1 MSSQAAIIEGLL
13 QSGLLKRPVERID
26 THSAIILLSG
36 DRAIKVKRQIQFPF
50 LDYSTL
56 ERRRRACE
64 SEIQINRRFAP
75 EIYKQVIPIR
85 RDPTGRFYLSGEIG
99 DVVEWAIEM
108 RRFDQDDILENLIQR
123 EGMTPLL
130 ARKVTEVIQ
139 TAHAEAPISDTD
151 SWLGSLLSFIKSND
165 SELKGFD
172 DLFPKQRVQSLTD
185 RSLSLYESLR
195 PTLWRRGSAGLVRQC
210 HGDLHLANVVMIAGK
225 PTLFDALEF
234 DPSMAAG
241 DVMYDLAFLLMDLI
255 NIRQVKAANMVLND
269 YLIRSDHLL
278 RFAGLAALPLFM
290 SIRAAIRAKVSAVR
304 MSVVPRGETE
314 SLWKL
319 RALSYFELAE
329 RLLRPCQAAL
339 IGVGGLSGS
348 GKSVL
353 ACGIAP
359 DFIPEPG
366 AILLRSDVER
376 KAMFGGGSDSRLPEA
391 AYSKEVSRA
400 VYQRLIDNA
409 SEVLSAGF
417 TAIVDAVFAS
427 EAERNALETLAGTR
441 NVPFCGLFLMVDLET
456 RLRRVR
462 SRQNDF
468 SDADISVARMQASYD
483 LGRLN
488 WKPVDAAGEPNQTL
502 EAARI
507 QIAKQL
513 QG

>member
-1 MSSQAAIIEGLL
+1 
-13 QSGLLKRPVERID
+13 
-26 THSAIILLSG
+26 
-36 DRAIKVKRQIQFPF
+36 
-50 LDYSTL
+50 
-56 ERRRRACE
+56 
-64 SEIQINRRFAP
+64 
-75 EIYKQVIPIR
+75 
-85 RDPTGRFYLSGEIG
+85 
-99 DVVEWAIEM
+99 
-108 RRFDQDDILENLIQR
+108 
-123 EGMTPLL
+123 
-130 ARKVTEVIQ
+130 
-139 TAHAEAPISDTD
+139 
-151 SWLGSLLSFIKSND
+151 
-165 SELKGFD
+165 
-172 DLFPKQRVQSLTD
+172 
-185 RSLSLYESLR
+185 
-195 PTLWRRGSAGLVRQC
+195 
-210 HGDLHLANVVMIAGK
+210 
-225 PTLFDALEF
+225 
-234 DPSMAAG
+234 
-241 DVMYDLAFLLMDLI
+241 MYDLAFLLMDLI

-427 EAERNALETLAGTR
+427 EAERNALETLARTR

-456 RLRRVR
+456 RLRRVQ

>member
-1 MSSQAAIIEGLL
+1 MPTQAEIIEGFL
-13 QSGLLKRPVERID
+13 QSGLLQRPVERID
-26 THSAIILLSG
+26 THSAIVLLSG
-36 DRAIKVKRQIQFPF
+36 DRAIKIKRQIQFPF

-64 SEIQINRRFAP
+64 SEIQINQRFAP

-85 RDPTGRFYLSGEIG
+85 RDPTGRFYFGGQIG

-108 RRFDQDDILENLIQR
+108 RRFDQDDILENVIAR
-123 EGMTPLL
+123 EGMSLLL
-130 ARKVTEVIQ
+130 ARKVAEAIQ
-139 TAHAEAPISDTD
+139 NAHAEAPVSDTET
-151 SWLGSLLSFIKSND
+151 WLGSLLSFIKSND
-165 SELKGFD
+165 TELKTFD
-172 DLFPKQRVQSLTD
+172 DLFPSQRVQALTD
-185 RSLSLYESLR
+185 RSLSLYENLR
-195 PTLWRRGSAGLVRQC
+195 PTLRRRGNAGLVRQC

-255 NIRQVKAANMVLND
+255 NIGQVKAANMVLND

-290 SIRAAIRAKVSAVR
+290 SFRAAIRAKVSVAR
-304 MSVVPRGETE
+304 MSVVPREKQF
-314 SLWKL
+314 LWKI

-359 DFIPEPG
+359 DFLPQPG

-376 KAMFGGGSDSRLPEA
+376 KSMFGGGSD
-391 AYSKEVSRA
+391 
-400 VYQRLIDNA
+400 
-409 SEVLSAGF
+409 
-417 TAIVDAVFAS
+417 
-427 EAERNALETLAGTR
+427 
-441 NVPFCGLFLMVDLET
+441 
-456 RLRRVR
+456 
-462 SRQNDF
+462 
-468 SDADISVARMQASYD
+468 
-483 LGRLN
+483 
-488 WKPVDAAGEPNQTL
+488 
-502 EAARI
+502 
-507 QIAKQL
+507 
-513 QG
+513 